1 MNEKILEQILSIRAS
16 GVTNMFDLPR
26 VQREAY
32 MRGFYELVLYL
43 EEHKAQYSRFILTG
57 EADIKRPFDT
67 NTLE

>member
-1 MNEKILEQILSIRAS
+1 MTEKILGKSSPSGQAAS
-16 GVTNMFDLPR
+16 PIMFDVPR

-32 MRGFYELVLYL
+32 ERGFYELVLYL

-57 EADIKRPFDT
+57 EADIKRPFDP